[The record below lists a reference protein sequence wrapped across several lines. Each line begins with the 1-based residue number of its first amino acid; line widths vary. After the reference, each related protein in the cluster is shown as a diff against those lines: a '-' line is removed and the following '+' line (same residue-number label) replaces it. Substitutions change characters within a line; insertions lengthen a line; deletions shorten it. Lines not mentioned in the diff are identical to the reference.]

1 MSTASIAIDN
11 FLDSDKWNTIQ
22 SGISSYLNV
31 NTYTNIGDPLH
42 SQIEGWIEEKLRS
55 LNLWQEPWKD
65 EIKLFH
71 GINVLPEGINVES
84 SDPTNGGY
92 HREDGGVSG
101 VGYDTVSDDAQ
112 STSFLNLIA
121 QVGNANDES
130 CSGYLHLFNPSST
143 TFVKH
148 FISNMNMAAYNDY
161 SFNVFK
167 GGYFNTTSAIDAIQ
181 FKQSADEIQGGDIC
195 LYGIN

>member
-92 HREDGGVSG
+92 HREDGGYIYYIHPAWESTWGGHLKFKDCSVDKIEPKPNRFVWVNPDIWHGVEVVNNTASTNRISVVAWPSG
-101 VGYDTVSDDAQ
+101 TVEYSDADLIINT
-112 STSFLNLIA
+112 ST
-121 QVGNANDES
+121 
-130 CSGYLHLFNPSST
+130 
-143 TFVKH
+143 
-148 FISNMNMAAYNDY
+148 
-161 SFNVFK
+161 
-167 GGYFNTTSAIDAIQ
+167 
-181 FKQSADEIQGGDIC
+181 
-195 LYGIN
+195 

>member
-31 NTYTNIGDPLH
+31 DTYTNIGDPLR

-92 HREDGGVSG
+92 HREDGGYIYYIHPAWTSSWGGNLKLKNCSVAQIEPKPNRFVWVNPDIWHGVEVVNNTASTNRISVVAWPSG
-101 VGYDTVSDDAQ
+101 TVEYSDADLIINT
-112 STSFLNLIA
+112 ST
-121 QVGNANDES
+121 
-130 CSGYLHLFNPSST
+130 
-143 TFVKH
+143 
-148 FISNMNMAAYNDY
+148 
-161 SFNVFK
+161 
-167 GGYFNTTSAIDAIQ
+167 
-181 FKQSADEIQGGDIC
+181 
-195 LYGIN
+195 